1 MPLLCLGSINLDNT
15 YRVPRIPAPGETVGT
30 LGLTTGLGGKG
41 ANMSVA
47 AARQGARVV
56 HAGAVGPDGDWA
68 VAQLA
73 AEGIDTAPV
82 ARVAA
87 PTGHAIIAVTPDGE
101 NAILVHPGAN
111 RAQDAATIARA
122 VEAARP
128 GDTLML
134 QNETDRQ
141 AETAALARRRGLRV
155 LYAAAPFDAAATA
168 AVLPHATLLIL
179 NEVEARQLGRAGI
192 APACPMV
199 VTKGAAGAFWHEPGQ
214 TPFHVPAFPATPL
227 DTTGAGDCFTGTL
240 AAALDAGLPPLQAMR
255 RAAAA
260 AAIQITRP
268 GAAPA
273 MPTAAETDALLRH

>member
-1 MPLLCLGSINLDNT
+1 MPLLCLGSVNLDHI

-30 LGLTTGLGGKG
+30 LALTTGLGGKG
-41 ANMSVA
+41 ANMAVA
-47 AARQGARVV
+47 AARQGARVRF
-56 HAGAVGPDGDWA
+56 AGAVGPDGGWA

-73 AEGIDTAPV
+73 AEGIDTGAIATV
-82 ARVAA
+82 AE
-87 PTGHAIIAVTPDGE
+87 PTGHAIIAVAPDGE

-111 RAQDAATIARA
+111 RAQDADTIARA
-122 VEAARP
+122 VEAAGP
-128 GDTLML
+128 GDWLML

-168 AVLPHATLLIL
+168 AVLPFATLLIL
-179 NEVEARQLGRAGI
+179 NAVEAAQLARAGI
-192 APACPMV
+192 VPACPMV
-199 VTKGAAGAFWHEPGQ
+199 VTKGAEGAFWHEPGQ
-214 TPFHVPAFPATPL
+214 TPFHVPAFPATPV

-240 AAALDAGLPPLQAMR
+240 AAALDAGLPPIAAMR

-260 AAIQITRP
+260 AAIQVARP

-273 MPTAAETDALLRH
+273 MPTRAETDALL

>member
-1 MPLLCLGSINLDNT
+1 MPLLCLGSINLDHI

-30 LGLTTGLGGKG
+30 LALTTGLGGKG

-47 AARQGARVV
+47 AARQGAQVT
-56 HAGAVGPDGDWA
+56 HLGAVGGDGSWA

-73 AEGIDTAPV
+73 AEGIGTAAIATV
-82 ARVAA
+82 DA
-87 PTGHAIIAVTPDGE
+87 PTGHAIIAVAPDGE
-101 NAILVHPGAN
+101 NTILVHPGAN
-111 RAQDAATIARA
+111 RMQDAATITRALTAARA
-122 VEAARP
+122 

-141 AETAALARRRGLRV
+141 AETAAEARRRGLRV

-179 NEVEARQLGRAGI
+179 NEIEARQLGRAGI
-192 APACPMV
+192 TPACPMV
-199 VTKGAAGAFWHEPGQ
+199 VTRGAEGAFWHEPGQ
-214 TPFHVPAFPATPL
+214 TPFHVPAFPATPV

-240 AAALDAGLPPLQAMR
+240 AAALDRGLPPVQAMR

-273 MPTAAETDALLRH
+273 MPTAAETEALL